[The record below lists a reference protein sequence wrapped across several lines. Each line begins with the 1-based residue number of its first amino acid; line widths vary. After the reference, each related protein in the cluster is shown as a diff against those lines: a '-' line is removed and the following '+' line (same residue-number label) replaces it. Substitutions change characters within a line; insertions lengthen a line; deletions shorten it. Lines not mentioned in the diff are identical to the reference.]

1 MNTQSRLTV
10 LTRPW
15 HANFTETNH
24 LGQAFLAE
32 PHKFDKVL
40 TRVFT
45 ASRLADNPLTAMT
58 KGMGRTSEIESFDW
72 EWELMGASSRPLTA
86 IAAAVGTGINN
97 TAFTL
102 TMDEDWFKPGDV
114 ISPNAGT
121 ERILVR
127 IQSGP
132 APSGGGFAYV
142 CRLQSDDVVSTLVP
156 AAGAFPLKNT
166 KLVPDIE

>member
-1 MNTQSRLTV
+1 MKANSKLTV

-24 LGQAFLAE
+24 LGSAFLAE

-58 KGMGRTSEIESFDW
+58 KGMGRESEIESFDW

-86 IAAAVGTGINN
+86 VAAAQGAADGVALGINN
-97 TAFTL
+97 GAFNITV
-102 TMDEDWFKPGDV
+102 DEDWFKPGDV

-121 ERILVR
+121 
-127 IQSGP
+127 
-132 APSGGGFAYV
+132 
-142 CRLQSDDVVSTLVP
+142 
-156 AAGAFPLKNT
+156 
-166 KLVPDIE
+166 

>member
-1 MNTQSRLTV
+1 MKAQSKLTV

-24 LGQAFLAE
+24 LGSAFLAE

-72 EWELMGASSRPLTA
+72 EWELMGIEREELEKFFNRVLKPH
-86 IAAAVGTGINN
+86 
-97 TAFTL
+97 
-102 TMDEDWFKPGDV
+102 EFKDYC
-114 ISPNAGT
+114 PNG
-121 ERILVR
+121 
-127 IQSGP
+127 
-132 APSGGGFAYV
+132 
-142 CRLQSDDVVSTLVP
+142 LQIE
-156 AAGAFPLKNT
+156 GKKEIKN
-166 KLVPDIE
+166 I